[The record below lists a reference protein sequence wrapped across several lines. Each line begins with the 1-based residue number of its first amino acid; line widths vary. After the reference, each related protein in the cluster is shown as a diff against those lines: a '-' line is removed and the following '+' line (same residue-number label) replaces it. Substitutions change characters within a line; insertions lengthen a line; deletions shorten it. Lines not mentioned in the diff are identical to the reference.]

1 MGSSKSKPKD
11 PSQRRRS
18 LEPADSA
25 HHGGYPASQTPSK
38 TAAPD
43 AHRTPSRS
51 FGTMAAESKL
61 FGGFNTSDT
70 VTSPQRSGALAGQC
84 GPGSLGCWRLGLAG
98 FGSSSSWWWWGP
110 LLWKEFF
117 FGLGWQR
124 CFAWWWEVGG
134 TGGSPGAVPRGGGA
148 HPERSLSQVES
159 PPSWPSMT
167 TSPGPKRTCPS
178 RKENASKLSTTR
190 ECPCAPVA
198 KPPRA
203 SPPREGSRGVTE
215 PSVRQASC
223 PWGHSK
229 GHFRAVCGSSDV
241 SEDVGI
247 RGHRLGDARC
257 SPVLL
262 APLLGT
268 AALQPCHQATSSSHS
283 QSPARGH
290 VPACPLSPSALG
302 CLSSAWTHP
311 LHSPDAFLVLT
322 RCLRSQLPS

>member
-18 LEPADSA
+18 LEPADST

-38 TAAPD
+38 AAAPD

-84 GPGSLGCWRLGLAG
+84 GPGTLGCWRLGLAG

-110 LLWKEFF
+110 LLWKEVFF
-117 FGLGWQR
+117 CFGLGWRR
-124 CFAWWWEVGG
+124 CFVWWWEGGG
-134 TGGSPGAVPRGGGA
+134 TGGSPGAVLRGGGT
-148 HPERSLSQVES
+148 HPERFSSQAES

-190 ECPCAPVA
+190 KVTGGWLIPSLQDRRATSPVTMSRPQTPSRLKSNCHLLDSSFYKKKKKKAIRKRKTTTHRALFPLSYPSPPGQNLQGLCCISWGFFFGFGLVWFGFQSTCVSADCPHPVA
-198 KPPRA
+198 EPTVGEFHPQLL
-203 SPPREGSRGVTE
+203 PGV
-215 PSVRQASC
+215 PQ
-223 PWGHSK
+223 G
-229 GHFRAVCGSSDV
+229 
-241 SEDVGI
+241 
-247 RGHRLGDARC
+247 L
-257 SPVLL
+257 
-262 APLLGT
+262 PLL
-268 AALQPCHQATSSSHS
+268 
-283 QSPARGH
+283 
-290 VPACPLSPSALG
+290 LG
-302 CLSSAWTHP
+302 GL
-311 LHSPDAFLVLT
+311 L
-322 RCLRSQLPS
+322 